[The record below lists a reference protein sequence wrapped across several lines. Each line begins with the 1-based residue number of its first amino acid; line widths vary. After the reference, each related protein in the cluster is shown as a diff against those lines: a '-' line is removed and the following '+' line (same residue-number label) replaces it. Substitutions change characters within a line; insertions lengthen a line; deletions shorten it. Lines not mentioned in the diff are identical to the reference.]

1 MSLLEKNSSTPSS
14 EFEENLELLRQIYFF
29 SGLPLETLKVFAYL
43 CSREKFKQDE
53 YIFSQ
58 DEDDGRAFYIIS
70 GQAQL
75 ERLDNGETTRV
86 REFKTGEFIGGLTLL
101 GETKRL
107 FSLRSATETT
117 CLVLNREKFSKT
129 MEQFPSLLVKIFNAV
144 AKNIDTWEERFLT
157 DGVPDIQKIK
167 PFVLTMPD
175 NRFWSIGDC
184 VGHAWKDGKM
194 FKNELKRRKKY

>member
-75 ERLDNGETTRV
+75 ERLDNGETIRV
-86 REFKTGEFIGGLTLL
+86 REYKSGEFIGGLTLL

-129 MEQFPSLLVKIFNAV
+129 MAQFPSLLVKIFNAV
-144 AKNIDTWEERFLT
+144 AKNIDTWEERFLS
-157 DGVPDIQKIK
+157 
-167 PFVLTMPD
+167 
-175 NRFWSIGDC
+175 NRGDQCGDC
-184 VGHAWKDGKM
+184 LHQLGVT
-194 FKNELKRRKKY
+194 LI